1 MTYMNNSKL
10 ARLDKKRDDAL
21 KSIEDN
27 RKHRPHGERDNPYYD
42 DCTDAVWGLYYANI
56 KTFLPD
62 VWEAMGRLGR

>member
-27 RKHRPHGERDNPYYD
+27 RKRRPHGERDNPYYD
-42 DCTDAVWGLYYANI
+42 DCTDAVWGLFYANADRMRDHR
-56 KTFLPD
+56 P
-62 VWEAMGRLGR
+62 